1 MLEAGGREPD
11 ADYRTSNGGRSV
23 GRAHGGVAEG
33 RMKALGGTTRLWGGQ
48 LVPFGERDF
57 DGPGPDG
64 ARAWPVRHA
73 DMAPWIAA
81 AFRFLGIGDE
91 GSDPDAVW
99 RRVTGLSP
107 ELGENLR
114 LGMNIWLPQP
124 DFTRLFADDLRDLAG
139 LTILTDEPVVRLLF
153 EREPG
158 VVTGVETRR
167 ATGERSLHAAPQVV
181 LATGT
186 LEIAGLLLR
195 TAATQSECGFANNQ
209 HVGRGFFDHLHGS
222 AGRVVIADRKRAAD
236 LFDNVY
242 FERRK
247 YGVKMRALDRF
258 RADTGISNCA
268 ATVVAPA
275 NIRTVV
281 NDVLTL
287 ARRVVRR
294 PAKGELRQSLGQATT
309 LARIMLPLAFR
320 YVVKRRSTSLLSL
333 GATLWVE
340 AEQVPTPDSY
350 IALDPD
356 QPADSAGIVL
366 HWAIDG
372 REMDA
377 IATFCA
383 EVKAQF
389 EQTGLGTVEVD
400 PRITARDPAFLDTM
414 HDSYHQ
420 MGGTRMADGPEA
432 GVVDRDLKVFGTR
445 SLFVLGAAAFPTG
458 SFANPTLT
466 AIAFALRLADHLDR
480 ISQEAAR

>member
-1 MLEAGGREPD
+1 
-11 ADYRTSNGGRSV
+11 
-23 GRAHGGVAEG
+23 
-33 RMKALGGTTRLWGGQ
+33 MKALGGTTRLWGGQ

-64 ARAWPVRHA
+64 SCPWPIRHA
-73 DMAPWIAA
+73 DVVPWIAA
-81 AFRFLGIGDE
+81 AFHFLGIGDE

-107 ELGENLR
+107 ELGMNLR

-124 DFTRLFADDLRDLAG
+124 DFTRLFAKDLRDLPG
-139 LTILTDEPVVRLLF
+139 LTIMTGEPVVRLLF

-158 VVTGVETRR
+158 VVTGVETRSSD
-167 ATGERSLHAAPQVV
+167 GERRRHAAPSVV
-181 LATGT
+181 LASGT
-186 LEIAGLLLR
+186 MEIAGMLLR
-195 TAATQSECGFANNQ
+195 TAATQPSCGFADNR
-209 HVGRGFFDHLHGS
+209 HIGRGFFDHLHGS

-247 YGVKMRALDRF
+247 YGVKMRAVDAF

-268 ATVVAPA
+268 ATVVAPGS
-275 NIRTVV
+275 IRTVV
-281 NDVLTL
+281 GDVATL
-287 ARRVVRR
+287 ARRLVRR
-294 PAKGELRQSLGQATT
+294 PAKGELRHSLAQATM

-340 AEQVPTPDSY
+340 AEQIATPDSF

-356 QPADSAGIVL
+356 QPADTAGIVL

-372 REMDA
+372 REMNA

-389 EQTGLGTVEVD
+389 ERSGLGSVEVD
-400 PRITARDPAFLDTM
+400 PRVTARDPAFLADM
-414 HDSYHQ
+414 NDSYHQ
-420 MGGTRMADGPEA
+420 MGGACMADGPNA

-445 SLFVLGAAAFPTG
+445 NLHVLGAAVFPTG
-458 SFANPTLT
+458 SYANPTLT
-466 AIAFALRLADHLDR
+466 AIAFALRLAEHLASV
-480 ISQEAAR
+480 SQEIAR